1 MSKGELN
8 LPLAYYTMAAGP
20 TLGRPTVY
28 MAPRVALAS
37 YSTMALGALRLAAH
51 YIPPLSDVLRP
62 RSSECG
68 VVALCV
74 YIISIVPAGLVV
86 INDGR

>member
-1 MSKGELN
+1 
-8 LPLAYYTMAAGP
+8 
-20 TLGRPTVY
+20 

-37 YSTMALGALRLAAH
+37 TMALAALRLAAH
-51 YIPPLSDVLRP
+51 YIPPLSESDVLRP
-62 RSSECG
+62 RSSEWG
-68 VVALCV
+68 LVALCV

>member
-1 MSKGELN
+1 
-8 LPLAYYTMAAGP
+8 
-20 TLGRPTVY
+20 
-28 MAPRVALAS
+28 MAPRVALA
-37 YSTMALGALRLAAH
+37 STMALGALRLAAH

-62 RSSECG
+62 RSSEWG